1 MNYDFTTLPDR
12 SSSTAEK
19 FVNMRRIDPSVPP
32 NIIPFSVADM
42 DFLPAPARK
51 GTSGLHWP
59 HDFRLHADPK
69 QLL

>member
-19 FVNMRRIDPSVPP
+19 FVNMRRIDPSVPS
-32 NIIPFSVADM
+32 NIVPFSVADM
-42 DFLPAPARK
+42 DFLPPPQLIK
-51 GTSGLHWP
+51 GLHWP
-59 HDFRLHADPK
+59 HDFRLHADSK